1 MKKTIANID
10 SKLQTAQDWLRDPTA
25 VQGGLGEKSLR
36 AILGNISYWIQV
48 DNGKDTQN
56 FTN

>member
-1 MKKTIANID
+1 MLQVMKKTIANID

-36 AILGNISYWIQV
+36 AILGNIS
-48 DNGKDTQN
+48 
-56 FTN
+56 F